1 MCEGS
6 RMENSE
12 ECHRTGCG
20 GGGRQLQQQQ
30 RRYCQ
35 QGNTLKKWETRPP
48 GINSHNGQNRAQSK
62 DSRSRDLISL
72 TAALLDRAQIF
83 SHQVARTTFESQTEV
98 AAVAASR
105 NLLPTQMG
113 ETALGVQCGQ
123 NQKWAA
129 AAASLCSA
137 NSDRSA

>member
-48 GINSHNGQNRAQSK
+48 GINSHNGQNRVQFE
-62 DSRSRDLISL
+62 DFRSRDLISL
-72 TAALLDRAQIF
+72 TAALLDGAQI
-83 SHQVARTTFESQTEV
+83 SHQVARTTSESQTEV

-113 ETALGVQCGQ
+113 ETALGVVQCGQ
-123 NQKWAA
+123 NRKWAA

-137 NSDRSA
+137 NSARSA

>member
-1 MCEGS
+1 M
-6 RMENSE
+6 
-12 ECHRTGCG
+12 GCG

-62 DSRSRDLISL
+62 DSRRSRDLISL